1 MQRVAK
7 VKALKNYFLLL
18 QFQNGEKRMFD
29 CHPLLKDRLYEQ
41 LKDTDFFR
49 SVHVDN
55 MGVVGWDEA
64 TDINPYVLYE
74 KSEVVT
80 GFKL

>member
-7 VKALKNYFLLL
+7 VKALENYLLLL
-18 QFQNGEKRMFD
+18 QFQNGEKRVFD
-29 CHPLLKDRLYEQ
+29 CQPLLNERLYEN

-55 MGVVGWDEA
+55 MGVVCWDEA

-80 GFKL
+80 GFEF

>member
-7 VKALKNYFLLL
+7 VKALENYLLLL
-18 QFQNGEKRMFD
+18 QFQNGEKRVFD
-29 CHPLLKDRLYEQ
+29 CQPFLKDRLYEK
-41 LKDTDFFR
+41 LNDADFFR

-55 MGVVGWDEA
+55 MGVVCWDET

-80 GFKL
+80 GFEF